1 MQTVNTCMQNQQT
14 SEKSAF
20 MIVAL
25 RFSNLSF
32 DCLESFFP
40 SSLAF
45 PSSCFFVLSSAF
57 SSEFFF
63 FQLRLPCKSRPWRK
77 RTIRG
82 CQPHE
87 WIPRQVAR
95 SLWFLSERRDFLSTF
110 NSTWCWCLQPDCY
123 YESVGIVWAFGCAQ
137 VPLFINIFIKWKF
150 HDRIYRI
157 SFFQTNPYMQ
167 PSKCRV
173 MSRISLALKLA
184 KGVWWVGGHGHA
196 TTISTS

>member
-45 PSSCFFVLSSAF
+45 PSSCFVVLSSAF

-63 FQLRLPCKSRPWRK
+63 F
-77 RTIRG
+77 
-82 CQPHE
+82 
-87 WIPRQVAR
+87 
-95 SLWFLSERRDFLSTF
+95 STPF
-110 NSTWCWCLQPDCY
+110 ALQ
-123 YESVGIVWAFGCAQ
+123 EQ
-137 VPLFINIFIKWKF
+137 
-150 HDRIYRI
+150 
-157 SFFQTNPYMQ
+157 
-167 PSKCRV
+167 
-173 MSRISLALKLA
+173 ALKE
-184 KGVWWVGGHGHA
+184 KND
-196 TTISTS
+196 